1 MKALTS
7 EQLQSRK
14 EQALRFTR
22 DVLGDSDRAQENE
35 NESLEDYAT
44 RREIKITNPLIRRKG
59 IMARV
64 KTKAELEAEIE
75 ELQAEDQ
82 ELQDHL
88 DAVADIVS
96 PIDEGEDE
104 GDEETGEAMRRNA
117 HIDLRSPR
125 SRREHPHPTN
135 PFPKRSNTMGR
146 IIISARGGM
155 VESSLFTE

>member
-1 MKALTS
+1 VKALTS

-104 GDEETGEAMRRNA
+104 GDEEDPRRRLSDDQHCRA
-117 HIDLRSPR
+117 HRPCQKRTPR
-125 SRREHPHPTN
+125 NLCPGGISTFSILPVAERVLWN
-135 PFPKRSNTMGR
+135 PYAAVS
-146 IIISARGGM
+146 
-155 VESSLFTE
+155 